1 MVMSATYNNINT
13 YTEKRHCPRWAVVS
27 RIFYQLNGDTT
38 IHERQS
44 VNISATGICFTTPE
58 LLYENTRI
66 KMRIFISDENVL
78 PVGGQVIWSRS
89 ENGDGRPSYQ
99 AAIRFSDI
107 SPETQEMILAHAFE
121 VKRQDVVNYWFQ
133 GWDRT

>member
-1 MVMSATYNNINT
+1 MVISAAHNYTNT

-38 IHERQS
+38 IHESQS

-58 LLYENTRI
+58 LLSENTRI
-66 KMRIFISDENVL
+66 KMNIFISGERVL
-78 PVGGQVIWSRS
+78 PVGGQVIWSKS
-89 ENGDGRPSYQ
+89 ENGRHQ

-107 SPETQEMILAHAFE
+107 SSRSQEMILEHAFE
-121 VKRQDVVNYWFQ
+121 MKKEDMVNYWFQ
-133 GWDRT
+133 GWNR